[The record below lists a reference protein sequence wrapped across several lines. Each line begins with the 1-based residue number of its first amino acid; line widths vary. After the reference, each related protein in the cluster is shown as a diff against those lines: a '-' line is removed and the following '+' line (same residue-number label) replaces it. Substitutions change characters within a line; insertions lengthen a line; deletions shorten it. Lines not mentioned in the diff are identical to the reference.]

1 MARKDTM
8 LNAFLSNQEFCR
20 KYNITSNPD
29 ITIFKALQS
38 DSPELIALA
47 KIIDKYE
54 DENTTPL
61 YQQVIN
67 LLNLKS

>member
-8 LNAFLSNQEFCR
+8 LKAFLSNEDFCN
-20 KYNITSNPD
+20 KYKILSD
-29 ITIFKALQS
+29 SEITIYKALQS
-38 DSPELIALA
+38 SVPELVALA

-67 LLNLKS
+67 LLNSRA

>member
-8 LNAFLSNQEFCR
+8 LKAFLSNEEFCT
-20 KYNITSNPD
+20 KYNITADSE
-29 ITIFKALQS
+29 ITIYKALQS
-38 DSPELIALA
+38 KSPELVALA
-47 KIIDKYE
+47 KIIDKYD

-67 LLNLKS
+67 LLNSKS